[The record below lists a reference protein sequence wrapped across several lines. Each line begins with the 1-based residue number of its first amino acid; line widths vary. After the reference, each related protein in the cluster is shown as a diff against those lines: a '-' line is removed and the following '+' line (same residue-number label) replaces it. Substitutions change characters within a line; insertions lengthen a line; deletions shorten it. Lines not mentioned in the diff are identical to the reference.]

1 MVDNRLYYTFAIVLF
16 LYHIVAYLL
25 FIRNIIW
32 SIARCD
38 IGDTALKSMEIKK
51 NKNFSMS
58 YLSNYITVHKKQY
71 IFWMKIKRLYAI
83 AELIIFLIYLI
94 LPMTNCIL
102 RWPFIIYVTQS
113 FILIFIIFFQF
124 DLDRETKYDRIRK
137 GKSKK

>member
-1 MVDNRLYYTFAIVLF
+1 MVDNRLYYTLAIFLF
-16 LYHIVAYLL
+16 LYHIAAYA
-25 FIRNIIW
+25 FIRRIIW

-38 IGDTALKSMEIKK
+38 INKRTLKSKEIKNAK
-51 NKNFSMS
+51 NISMS
-58 YLSNYITVHKKQY
+58 YLSNYITIYKKQY

-113 FILIFIIFFQF
+113 SILIFIILFQF
-124 DLDRETKYDRIRK
+124 DLNRETKYDRIRK
-137 GKSKK
+137 GKLKK